1 MATLYAYFSTLTLYI
16 MNTFTVIF
24 LFALIVSYAI
34 QFWLS
39 MRQSDY
45 VIKHRDEVPDAFKDK
60 VSLEAHQKAA
70 DYTIDKGKLGKID
83 SLIGLVFLLLITLG
97 GGIEY
102 AFNLWSGFELSPM
115 LTGLGSVATII
126 LFMTLVEIPT
136 HVYQTFVIE
145 EKYGFNKSTPQQFI
159 KDQLLQ
165 LGLML
170 AIGLPILALIL
181 WVMDSIGSLWWL
193 WAWAILISFSL
204 LMSWL
209 FPTVIAP
216 LFNKFT
222 PMEDGSLKQRI
233 QGLLARC
240 GFNSQGIFIMD
251 GSKRSGHGN
260 AYFTGLGNNKRIVF
274 FDTLVNSLEEEE
286 LEAVLAHELGHFK
299 CKHVIKMLV
308 ASSIMSLISLAILGW
323 LIDKPWFFSGLG
335 VSEASN
341 AAALLLFTLV
351 SPVFTPFM
359 QPISAY
365 FQRKFEFEADDFA
378 AANARADKMISG
390 LVKLYEENASTLTPD
405 PLYSAFH
412 YSHPPAAIR
421 IAHLETKLAA
431 NG

>member
-1 MATLYAYFSTLTLYI
+1 
-16 MNTFTVIF
+16 MNTFTIIF
-24 LFALIVSYAI
+24 LFALTISFSI
-34 QFWLS
+34 QFWLAK
-39 MRQSDY
+39 RQASY
-45 VIKHRDEVPDAFKDK
+45 VASHRSAVPEAFKDR

-70 DYTIDKGKLGKID
+70 DYTIEKGNLGEID
-83 SLIGLVFLLLITLG
+83 SIIGVIVLLLLTLG
-97 GGIEY
+97 GVINW
-102 AFNLWSGFELSPM
+102 AFEFWSAQVSSP
-115 LTGLGSVATII
+115 LIAGVAASATIFV
-126 LFMTLVEIPT
+126 LMTLIDIPT
-136 HVYQTFVIE
+136 SLYQTFVIE
-145 EKYGFNKSTPQQFI
+145 EKYGFNKSTVQQFV
-159 KDQLLQ
+159 KDHLMQLA
-165 LGLML
+165 LGA

-181 WVMDSIGSLWWL
+181 WVMDSVGSLWWL
-193 WAWAILISFSL
+193 WAWLIIISFSL

-222 PMEDGSLKQRI
+222 PMEEGSLKDRI

-274 FDTLVNSLEEEE
+274 FDTLVKSLDEEE

-299 CKHVIKMLV
+299 CKHVIKMLI

-323 LIDKPWFFSGLG
+323 LISQPWFFTGLG
-335 VSEASN
+335 VQQASN
-341 AAALLLFTLV
+341 AAALLLFLLV
-351 SPVFTPFM
+351 SPSFTLFM

-378 AANARADKMISG
+378 ANNAKSTKMISG

-421 IAHLETKLAA
+421 IAHLESKA
-431 NG
+431 

>member
-1 MATLYAYFSTLTLYI
+1 

-24 LFALIVSYAI
+24 LFALIVSYSI

-45 VIKHRDEVPDAFKDK
+45 VMKHRDEVPDAFKDK

-115 LTGLGSVATII
+115 LTGLGAVATII

-299 CKHVIKMLV
+299 CKHVIKMLI
-308 ASSIMSLISLAILGW
+308 ASSIISLISLAILGW

-421 IAHLETKLAA
+421 IAHLETKLSA

>member
-1 MATLYAYFSTLTLYI
+1 
-16 MNTFTVIF
+16 MNSFTIIF
-24 LFALIVSYAI
+24 LIALVICYAT
-34 QFWLS
+34 QFWLAK
-39 MRQSDY
+39 RQSDY
-45 VIKHRDEVPDAFKDK
+45 VASHRSAVPDAFKDR

-70 DYTIDKGKLGKID
+70 DYTIEKGKLGTID
-83 SLIGLVFLLLITLG
+83 SVISILLLLLLTLG
-97 GGIEY
+97 GGINA
-102 AFNLWSGFELSPM
+102 AFVFWTAQITSPLWAGIAAL
-115 LTGLGSVATII
+115 ATIF
-126 LFMTLVEIPT
+126 LAMTLIEIPISL
-136 HVYQTFVIE
+136 YQTFVIE
-145 EKYGFNKSTPQQFI
+145 EKYGFNKSTVRQFV
-159 KDQLLQ
+159 KDHLIQ
-165 LGLML
+165 LGLSV

-181 WVMDSIGSLWWL
+181 WVMDSVGSSWWF
-193 WAWAILISFSL
+193 WAWAIIMSFSL

-222 PMEDGSLKQRI
+222 PLQDGSLKERI
-233 QGLLARC
+233 QNLLARC

-274 FDTLVNSLEEEE
+274 FDTLVNSLDEEE

-299 CKHVIKMLV
+299 RKHVIKMLV
-308 ASSIMSLISLAILGW
+308 ATSVISLISLAILGW
-323 LIDKPWFFSGLG
+323 LIKEPWFYNGLG
-335 VSEASN
+335 VQQPAN
-341 AAALLLFTLV
+341 AAALLLFMLV
-351 SPVFTPFM
+351 SPVFTFFM

-378 AANARADKMISG
+378 AANSKASKMISG

-421 IAHLETKLAA
+421 IAHLETKMLPV
-431 NG
+431 

>member
-1 MATLYAYFSTLTLYI
+1 

-24 LFALIVSYAI
+24 LIALIISYSL
-34 QFWLS
+34 QFWLTK
-39 MRQSDY
+39 RQAAH
-45 VIKHRDEVPDAFKDK
+45 VAKHRSEVPDAFKDK
-60 VSLEAHQKAA
+60 VSLQAHQKAA
-70 DYTIDKGKLGKID
+70 DYTIEKCKLSEID
-83 SLIGLVFLLLITLG
+83 GLLGAVLLILLTLG
-97 GGIEY
+97 GGISY
-102 AFNLWSGFELSPM
+102 AFELWSRFELSP
-115 LTGLGSVATII
+115 LTTGLGALATVF
-126 LFMTLVEIPT
+126 LVMTLIELPT
-136 HVYQTFVIE
+136 HIYQTFVIE
-145 EKYGFNKSTPQQFI
+145 EKYGFNKSTAQQFI

-181 WVMDSIGSLWWL
+181 WVMDSIGALWWL
-193 WAWAILISFSL
+193 WAWAILITFSL

-222 PMEDGSLKQRI
+222 PMQEGPLKDRI

-240 GFNSQGIFIMD
+240 GFHSQGIFIMD

-274 FDTLVNSLEEEE
+274 FDTLVDSLEDEE

-323 LIDKPWFFSGLG
+323 LINEPWFFSGLG
-335 VSEASN
+335 VEQPSN

-351 SPVFTPFM
+351 SPVFTPFV

-378 AANARADKMISG
+378 ANNAKSSKMISG

-421 IAHLETKLAA
+421 IAHLE
-431 NG
+431 NRPQSS